1 LVSLLLVEDLTAEE
15 LTELEGKMNTAVN
28 GAGAVM
34 SRFGRALQLFP
45 TGKKIQGKIKE
56 EVPLI

>member
-1 LVSLLLVEDLTAEE
+1 LVEDLTAEE